1 MSSICIRGGYCLN
14 GEVDIQGAKNA
25 ALPIMAASLL
35 NKGIVCLRRCPQI
48 SDVRHMCRLLEQM
61 GVRIETDG
69 DRLIL
74 DTKEIDPIEISAP
87 DAGKMRS
94 SVLLLGPL
102 MGRKTEVL
110 MPYPGGCTIGARP
123 VNWHIEALQKMNVQ
137 VSMREEGIY
146 CRTKGIK
153 GAKIVLSYPSVGVTE
168 NVILAAVLAEG
179 STEIIN
185 AAMEPEIEDLC
196 RFLIAAG
203 ARINGIGTNR
213 IVITGVEQLHDV
225 QYTIMADRIVA
236 GTYMTAVAAAGGQA
250 VLKGVRVRHVQ
261 SVADVLA
268 ESGCGLIICEES
280 IKIIAPSVLLG
291 VKNIQT
297 QPYPGFPTDLQSPA
311 MAVLAT
317 IPGVSR
323 IREKIF
329 EDRYKTASW
338 LCKMGAQIQIRDGV
352 AVIYGGQ
359 PLTGCTVEAEELRGG
374 AALVIAALAAQGIT
388 RIRGCCFIERGYE
401 HICEDL
407 TALGGLL
414 IKDRGTL

>member
-123 VNWHIEALQKMNVQ
+123 VNCHIEALQKMNVQ

-297 QPYPGFPTDLQSPA
+297 QPYPGFPTDMQSQM
-311 MAVLAT
+311 MACLCTAHGESSIT
-317 IPGVSR
+317 
-323 IREKIF
+323 ENIF
-329 EDRYKTASW
+329 ENRFKIVPE
-338 LCKMGAQIQIRDGV
+338 LIRMGADISVSGSKALLSGSAKLHGEAVAARD
-352 AVIYGGQ
+352 
-359 PLTGCTVEAEELRGG
+359 LRGG
-374 AALVIAALAAQGIT
+374 AALVAAGLAAEGTTIVQESEYID
-388 RIRGCCFIERGYE
+388 RGYVDV
-401 HICEDL
+401 CSDL
-407 TALGGLL
+407 RSLGAC
-414 IKDRGTL
+414 IDRRQ

>member
-153 GAKIVLSYPSVGVTE
+153 GAKIVLSYPR
-168 NVILAAVLAEG
+168 L
-179 STEIIN
+179 
-185 AAMEPEIEDLC
+185 P
-196 RFLIAAG
+196 
-203 ARINGIGTNR
+203 
-213 IVITGVEQLHDV
+213 
-225 QYTIMADRIVA
+225 
-236 GTYMTAVAAAGGQA
+236 
-250 VLKGVRVRHVQ
+250 
-261 SVADVLA
+261 
-268 ESGCGLIICEES
+268 S
-280 IKIIAPSVLLG
+280 I
-291 VKNIQT
+291 
-297 QPYPGFPTDLQSPA
+297 
-311 MAVLAT
+311 
-317 IPGVSR
+317 SR
-323 IREKIF
+323 
-329 EDRYKTASW
+329 
-338 LCKMGAQIQIRDGV
+338 
-352 AVIYGGQ
+352 
-359 PLTGCTVEAEELRGG
+359 
-374 AALVIAALAAQGIT
+374 
-388 RIRGCCFIERGYE
+388 
-401 HICEDL
+401 
-407 TALGGLL
+407 
-414 IKDRGTL
+414 

>member
-123 VNWHIEALQKMNVQ
+123 VNWHIEALRKMNVQ

-236 GTYMTAVAAAGGQA
+236 GTYMTAYYIVTDQLRLAAETGYTAVKVAVAI
-250 VLKGVRVRHVQ
+250 VLGIV
-261 SVADVLA
+261 
-268 ESGCGLIICEES
+268 
-280 IKIIAPSVLLG
+280 
-291 VKNIQT
+291 
-297 QPYPGFPTDLQSPA
+297 F
-311 MAVLAT
+311 
-317 IPGVSR
+317 
-323 IREKIF
+323 IF
-329 EDRYKTASW
+329 ELPQGLFVR
-338 LCKMGAQIQIRDGV
+338 
-352 AVIYGGQ
+352 
-359 PLTGCTVEAEELRGG
+359 
-374 AALVIAALAAQGIT
+374 LAGN
-388 RIRGCCFIERGYE
+388 
-401 HICEDL
+401 
-407 TALGGLL
+407 
-414 IKDRGTL
+414 K